1 MHALLMKFMLE
12 LYTMKWI
19 YITLIIVLMYSAYSV
34 ISTVYIRKRNDRI
47 TRRVNVPG
55 AIALTFDDGPD
66 PMYTGQL
73 LDVLGKHGVKA
84 TFFVVGSKV
93 EKYPELLK
101 RMKREGHTIG
111 IHHYTHVSSWFL
123 TPFQL
128 KKQLEQSRMVIEKVT
143 HENPIYYRPPWGHFN
158 LSTLFLSREYEVV
171 LWSHIFQDW
180 KVKNSGDLLER
191 MKEADHDGSIFV
203 LHDSGTTFGAD
214 EKAPHYMMESLNAF
228 LEDALEK
235 QIRFALLTN
244 TVTKEQEVNGQ

>member
-1 MHALLMKFMLE
+1 MN
-12 LYTMKWI
+12 WI
-19 YITLIIVLMYSAYSV
+19 YITLLVVLMFSTYSV

-47 TRRVNVPG
+47 TRRVNGPG

-73 LDVLGKHGVKA
+73 LDVLSKHGVKA

-93 EKYPELLK
+93 EKYPELVR
-101 RMKREGHTIG
+101 RMKRDGHTIG

-128 KKQLEQSRMVIEKVT
+128 KKQLEQSHMVIEQVT
-143 HENPIYYRPPWGHFN
+143 HEKPIYYRPPWGHFN
-158 LSTLFLSREYEVV
+158 VFTLWLSRGYEVV

-180 KVKNSGDLLER
+180 KVKSSGDLLER

-214 EKAPHYMMESLNAF
+214 EKAPHYMIESLDAF
-228 LEDALEK
+228 LEDASEK
-235 QIRFALLTN
+235 QIRFTPLPN
-244 TVTKEQEVNGQ
+244 TGLKEQAVYGQ

>member
-1 MHALLMKFMLE
+1 MN
-12 LYTMKWI
+12 WI
-19 YITLIIVLMYSAYSV
+19 YITLLVLLMFSTYSI

-73 LDVLGKHGVKA
+73 LDVLSKHGVKA

-93 EKYPELLK
+93 EKYPELVE

-128 KKQLEQSRMVIEKVT
+128 KKQLEQSHMVIEQVT
-143 HENPIYYRPPWGHFN
+143 LEKPIYYRPPWGHFN
-158 LSTLFLSREYEVV
+158 VFTLWLSRDYEVV

-191 MKEADHDGSIFV
+191 MKEADHDSSIFV

-214 EKAPHYMMESLNAF
+214 EKAPHYMIESLDAF
-228 LEDALEK
+228 LEDALKK
-235 QIRFALLTN
+235 QIRFTHLPN
-244 TVTKEQEVNGQ
+244 TGLKEQAVNGQ